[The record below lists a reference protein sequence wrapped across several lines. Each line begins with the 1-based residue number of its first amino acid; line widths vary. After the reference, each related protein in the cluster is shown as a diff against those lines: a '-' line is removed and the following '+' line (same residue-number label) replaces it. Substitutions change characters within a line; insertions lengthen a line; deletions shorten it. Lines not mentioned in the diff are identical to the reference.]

1 MTNPING
8 LPPELA
14 HLEIKQPEKKSN
26 KELGQSEFLDLMIA
40 QLQHQDPMN
49 PMESGDF
56 LGQLAQFGTVN
67 GITELQSSF
76 GDLAA
81 SLQSSQA
88 LQASTL
94 VGRNVLVP
102 GNVVSLTKGQPVN
115 AAVELHSS
123 TDELFVQ
130 IIDPAGQVVRQVNFG
145 PQGSGVFNFTWDGMD
160 SSGNPST
167 PGNYYINAVGRNGD
181 TEIAQSTLVQA
192 KVDSVTLA
200 KGGQGP
206 LLNLENIG
214 AVSINEIVEVM

>member
-1 MTNPING
+1 MPNSING

-14 HLEIKQPEKKSN
+14 HLEIKQPDKKPN
-26 KELGQSEFLDLMIA
+26 DQLGQSQFLDLMIA
-40 QLQHQDPMN
+40 QLQHQDPLN
-49 PMESGDF
+49 PMESGEF

-88 LQASTL
+88 IQASTL

-102 GNVVSLTKGQPVN
+102 GNIVSVTDGQPVK
-115 AAVELHSS
+115 AAVELNS
-123 TDELFVQ
+123 TADDLIVQ
-130 IIDPAGQVVRQVNFG
+130 VLDPAGQIVRQLNYG
-145 PQGSGVFNFTWDGMD
+145 PQGSGVFNFAWDGLNG
-160 SSGNPST
+160 SGNPVT
-167 PGNYYINAVGRNGD
+167 PGKYVIRAVGRIGN
-181 TEIAQSTLVQA
+181 EEVAQFTLVQA

-200 KGGQGP
+200 KGRQGT

-214 AVSINEIVEVM
+214 VVSINDIVEVM

>member
-1 MTNPING
+1 MASPING

-14 HLEIKQPEKKSN
+14 HLELKQNEKSSGGD
-26 KELGQSEFLDLMIA
+26 LGQTDFLELMMT
-40 QLQHQDPMN
+40 QLKHQDPLN
-49 PMESGDF
+49 PMESGEF

-76 GDLAA
+76 GDLSA

-102 GNVVSLTKGQPVN
+102 GNVVSVTQGQSVE
-115 AAVELHSS
+115 AAVELDA
-123 TDELFVQ
+123 TVEQLIVQ
-130 IIDPAGQVVRQVNFG
+130 VTDPAGQVVNQINFG
-145 PQGSGVFNFTWDGMD
+145 PKGSGVFNFSWNGLDG
-160 SSGNPST
+160 SGNPVPS
-167 PGNYYINAVGRNGD
+167 GNYVLQAVGVSGD
-181 TEIAQSTLVQA
+181 TEVAQSTLVSA

-206 LLNLENIG
+206 LLNLENVG
-214 AVSINEIVEVM
+214 VVSINDVIEIK

>member
-1 MTNPING
+1 MANPING

-14 HLEIKQPEKKSN
+14 HLEIKQPEKKGN

-40 QLQHQDPMN
+40 QLQHQDPLN
-49 PMESGDF
+49 PMESGEF

-102 GNVVSLTKGQPVN
+102 GNVVSVTDGQPVK
-115 AAVELHSS
+115 AAVELNS
-123 TDELFVQ
+123 TADDLVVQ
-130 IIDPAGQVVRQVNFG
+130 VLDPAGQIVRQLDYG
-145 PQGSGVFNFTWDGMD
+145 PQGSGVFNFAWDGMD
-160 SSGNPST
+160 GSGNPVAS
-167 PGNYYINAVGRNGD
+167 GKYVIRAIGRMG
-181 TEIAQSTLVQA
+181 EEEVAQFTLVQA

-214 AVSINEIVEVM
+214 AVSLSEIVEVM